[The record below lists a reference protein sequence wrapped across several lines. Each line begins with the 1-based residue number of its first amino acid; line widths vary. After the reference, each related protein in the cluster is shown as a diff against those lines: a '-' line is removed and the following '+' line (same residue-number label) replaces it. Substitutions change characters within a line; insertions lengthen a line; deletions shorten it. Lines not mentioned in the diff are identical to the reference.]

1 MRGIARWMFVVL
13 AWTVLL
19 SLGACV
25 AIMLPLN
32 LVLVPCWFAM
42 ASSVGPLAQRV
53 FGDPR
58 SAARRARRRPRP
70 SDERA
75 VERRLIREA

>member
-1 MRGIARWMFVVL
+1 MRTMARWMFVVL
-13 AWTVLL
+13 AWTLLL

-32 LVLVPCWFAM
+32 LLLVPCWFAM

-58 SAARRARRRPRP
+58 STARRAGRRAGP
-70 SDERA
+70 SHERA
-75 VERRLIREA
+75 VERRLVRET